1 MAKTGVVTIWLNE
14 GEKAYLRS
22 LPKPQNDARVTSGF
36 TYQIRKMIQAE
47 MLRGQAR
54 EVIEKVEETMKRYE

>member
-22 LPKPQNDARVTSGF
+22 LPKPQDDARVTSGF

-47 MLRGQAR
+47 MLRGQAK
-54 EVIEKVEETMKRYE
+54 EVVTELEDEE